1 MRFPVTGK
9 SNGQLVFTVHSGKKD
24 SKKKPY
30 TGIEDF
36 CHSYKGK
43 DFEVNF
49 KIKSEKTDD
58 DAKKLVKQMITDLKR
73 EFASEPK
80 EQRET
85 VKSSAAASLFSARG
99 SAGTPTQPSATVSQA
114 ATTLSILSRGTDPLT
129 PTQEWARTQYVIE
142 EFTKELSTAT
152 EDVSDKSEQGE

>member
-1 MRFPVTGK
+1 MLTGK
-9 SNGQLVFTVHSGKKD
+9 KKTKKQAYTTNKRFSHTHEGKEFKV
-24 SKKKPY
+24 
-30 TGIEDF
+30 E
-36 CHSYKGK
+36 
-43 DFEVNF
+43 F

-58 DAKKLVKQMITDLKR
+58 DAEKLVDDLIDALKR
-73 EFASEPK
+73 EFATEPK
-80 EQRET
+80 E
-85 VKSSAAASLFSARG
+85 KSRGVELSAATTPSSTRG
-99 SAGTPTQPSATVSQA
+99 SVRMPMQPSATVSQA